1 MRNLVISE
9 YDDSLS
15 SLSEMFMC
23 ELWWQD
29 FDYEDKTPEQI
40 QTQTDMIVY
49 HTYTTIL
56 SIYEFNHL
64 R

>member
-1 MRNLVISE
+1 MINLIKSDE
-9 YDDSLS
+9 DNLS
-15 SLSEMFMC
+15 SVSEVFYLSG
-23 ELWWQD
+23 LWFQ
-29 FDYEDKTPEQI
+29 DYELKDNIPEQI

-49 HTYTTIL
+49 HTYVTIL